1 MLMITD
7 KMSSLRGVLTLLLTL
22 FCVVYVSG
30 IENIDADKKQK
41 IDDFINSLL
50 FSCGRHHYAG
60 MNFAIVYQGEI
71 AYTTGYGVRNL
82 GMNLV
87 IYFLCTAQ
95 FRILIVLMG
104 DQCLHERPKAL
115 LLALVC
121 ICLYH

>member
-7 KMSSLRGVLTLLLTL
+7 KMSSLRGVLTLILTL

-60 MNFAIVYQGEI
+60 MNLAIVYQGEI
-71 AYTTGYGVRNL
+71 AYTTGYGARNL

-87 IYFLCTAQ
+87 IYFLCESIITSFSVYLPLSLANG
-95 FRILIVLMG
+95 LLCLMNCSG
-104 DQCLHERPKAL
+104 FCE
-115 LLALVC
+115 
-121 ICLYH
+121 

>member
-7 KMSSLRGVLTLLLTL
+7 KMSSLRGVLTLILTL

-50 FSCGRHHYAG
+50 FSYGRHHYAG
-60 MNFAIVYQGEI
+60 MNLAIVYQGEI
-71 AYTTGYGVRNL
+71 AYTTGYGARNL

-87 IYFLCTAQ
+87 IYFLCESIITSFSVYLPLSLANG
-95 FRILIVLMG
+95 LLCLMNCSG
-104 DQCLHERPKAL
+104 FCE
-115 LLALVC
+115 
-121 ICLYH
+121 